1 MRLDDAGK
9 SIEFK
14 KDWSESLLILRDH
27 VVSVCKVT
35 DTCYLVGLQRSNDL
49 LVLKNWTVVSR
60 TAVSDPYILETH
72 LKLPGFDLEHFPNII
87 VQSKYNWFT

>member
-1 MRLDDAGK
+1 MSLDDAGK
-9 SIEFK
+9 NIEYK
-14 KDWSESLLILRDH
+14 KDWSESVLILRDH

-60 TAVSDPYILETH
+60 TAVSDSYMLETH
-72 LKLPGFDLEHFPNII
+72 LKLPGYDL
-87 VQSKYNWFT
+87 